1 MAPLRSPSASM
12 SHLHRTPKQKA
23 DQAVEMVQAVSILSG
38 DQKEA
43 IATSTAQDACLHR
56 ILFVG
61 SKLVE
66 QSVTILL
73 IAGKSASFAFRI
85 PVYLGFRH
93 SGD

>member
-1 MAPLRSPSASM
+1 M
-12 SHLHRTPKQKA
+12 SHLHLTPKKNA

-38 DQKEA
+38 GQKEA
-43 IATSTAQDACLHR
+43 IATSIAQDACLHR

-73 IAGKSASFAFRI
+73 ITGKSASFAIRI
-85 PVYLGFRH
+85 PMHLGFRH
-93 SGD
+93 SGDYGVVPLGTR

>member
-1 MAPLRSPSASM
+1 M
-12 SHLHRTPKQKA
+12 SHLHLTPKKKA

-38 DQKEA
+38 GQKE
-43 IATSTAQDACLHR
+43 AQDACLHR

-73 IAGKSASFAFRI
+73 ITGKSASFAIRI
-85 PVYLGFRH
+85 PMYLGFRH
-93 SGD
+93 SGDYGVVPLGTR

>member
-12 SHLHRTPKQKA
+12 SHLHLTPKQKA
-23 DQAVEMVQAVSILSG
+23 DVEMVQAVSILSG

-85 PVYLGFRH
+85 PMYLGFRH